1 MSRITQHIR
10 IQNRNYRLVA
20 RFYFYSTIIGLKF
33 SRVIENLEN
42 EFNLSE
48 GRICDLIAEN
58 SNIITQLETKN
69 ITTSQLRSRFPFMV
83 WSYNPQSSS
92 LRKTT
97 QLPLTLF

>member
-1 MSRITQHIR
+1 MSRINQQIR

-48 GRICDLIAEN
+48 GRICDLIAQH
-58 SNIITQLETKN
+58 SDLLTQFETKN
-69 ITTSQLRSRFPFMV
+69 VTSTELKQKFPFMV
-83 WSYNPQSSS
+83 WTYTPPAKRLKNPNQLS
-92 LRKTT
+92 LS
-97 QLPLTLF
+97 PF